1 MKEPGNPASVTVPAA
16 ARQAH
21 AARPRRRL
29 LKALLV
35 TGVVAVLLAGAVWHG
50 GIPVSRLYARLLKPL
65 MNACLA
71 IGVGLALGLFIEN
84 ASLTAKIGR
93 LAAPLLRFGHL
104 KEPSAVAF
112 TTAFFS
118 AISASAILMNA
129 HKDEVISR
137 EELTISALILTFPAF
152 FAHLPSMFFIITP
165 LVGVLGVYYLAI
177 LLGADLLRTL
187 GYLLYARW
195 RLPAYQPRLFQ
206 PAAARPDWRQVLRD
220 TGKKFLTRL
229 YNILVITIPVFVA
242 VFLAQEGG
250 LFDWLKDHLARG
262 LAGIALPVEAFSIL
276 LFALAAETTGGFAA
290 AGALLTAGTLSPG
303 VVLFTLILGTIISSP
318 MRAIRHQLPFY
329 LGIYTPALGL
339 RLMILSQLFRAL
351 SLLPFLLLVYWWG
364 M

>member
-1 MKEPGNPASVTVPAA
+1 MKKPGSAA
-16 ARQAH
+16 ATSAVG
-21 AARPRRRL
+21 PRKSPEAWFRRKW

-35 TGVVAVLLAGAVWHG
+35 SGGVGLLLAGAVWHG
-50 GIPVSRLYARLLKPL
+50 GIPLSRLYPRLLRPL
-65 MNACLA
+65 LNACVA
-71 IGVGLALGLFIEN
+71 IGVGLAVGLFIEN
-84 ASLTAKIGR
+84 AGLTTRIGR

-104 KEPSAVAF
+104 REASAVAF

-118 AISASAILMNA
+118 ALSASTILMNA
-129 HKDEVISR
+129 HRDQAITR

-152 FAHLPSMFFIITP
+152 FAHLPSMFFIVTP
-165 LVGVLGVYYLAI
+165 LVGVVGVYYLAI
-177 LLGADLLRTL
+177 LLAADMLRTL

-195 RLPAYQPRLFQ
+195 RLPPYQPQ
-206 PAAARPDWRQVLRD
+206 PLAAAAPRPDLRQVLRE

-250 LFDWLKDHLARG
+250 LFEWLKDHLARG
-262 LAGIALPVEAFSIL
+262 LRGMALPVEAFSIL

-303 VVLFTLILGTIISSP
+303 VVLFTLILGTILSSP
-318 MRAIRHQLPFY
+318 MRALRHQLPFY

-339 RLMILSQLFRAL
+339 RLMILSQTFRAL
-351 SLLPFLLLVYWWG
+351 SLFPFLALVYWWG